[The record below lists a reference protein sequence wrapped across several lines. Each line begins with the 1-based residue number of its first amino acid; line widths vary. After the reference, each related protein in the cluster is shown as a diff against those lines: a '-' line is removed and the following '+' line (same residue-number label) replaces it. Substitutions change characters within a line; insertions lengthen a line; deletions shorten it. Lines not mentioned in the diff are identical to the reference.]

1 MDAIDIVAILQLGF
15 LGSLGHC
22 IGMCGGFIVTYTSSK
37 IDPQQPKILQSLY
50 HLLYNSGRISSYVL
64 LGTLF
69 GAFGALWEAT
79 PLMRG
84 ILFGF
89 AGLLMIIMGLS
100 LAGKLKFLQNIE
112 YGLTE
117 KVWYK
122 RLFTKLITNQNKRSF
137 YFLGML
143 NGFFPCGLV
152 YVALVFAMN
161 TGSAFSGAFVMLLF
175 GLSTIPALFG
185 FGFFVGMLKQLSFRN
200 IMIQLAAITVIFYGG
215 WTLLKSYNNFDKHFN
230 SPLESH
236 EGNINKTNNTHHCH

>member
-1 MDAIDIVAILQLGF
+1 MDTIDIVAILQLGF

-37 IDPQQPKILQSLY
+37 IDPQQAKLTQSLY

-84 ILFGF
+84 SLFGF
-89 AGLLMIIMGLS
+89 AGVLMIIMGLS
-100 LAGKLKFLQNIE
+100 LAGKLKFLNNIE

-117 KVWYK
+117 KAWYK
-122 RLFTKLITNQNKRSF
+122 RLFVKLITAQNKRSF

-161 TGSAFSGAFVMLLF
+161 AGSALGGALVMLLF
-175 GLSTIPALFG
+175 GLSTVPALFG
-185 FGFFVGMLKQLSFRN
+185 FGFFVGMLKQLNFRN
-200 IMIQLAAITVIFYGG
+200 VMIQLAAITVIFYGG
-215 WTLLKSYNNFDKHFN
+215 WTLYKSYTNFDRHFN
-230 SPLESH
+230 QPAIEDQSDM
-236 EGNINKTNNTHHCH
+236 NKTNMMHSCH

>member
-37 IDPQQPKILQSLY
+37 IDPHQSKAAQSLY
-50 HLLYNSGRISSYVL
+50 HFLYNSGRISSYTL
-64 LGTLF
+64 MGALF

-79 PLMRG
+79 PMMRG

-89 AGLLMIIMGLS
+89 AGIVMIIMGLS
-100 LAGKLKFLQNIE
+100 LAGKLRFLTKIE

-117 KVWYK
+117 KAWYK
-122 RLFTKLITNQNKRSF
+122 RLFIKLITSTNKRSF

-161 TGSAFSGAFVMLLF
+161 AGSTLGGAFVMLLF
-175 GLSTIPALFG
+175 GLATIPALFT
-185 FGFFVGMLKQLSFRN
+185 FGFFVGMLKQFNFRAL
-200 IMIQLAAITVIFYGG
+200 MIQLAALTVLFYGA
-215 WTLLKSYNNFDKHFN
+215 WTLYKSYKNFDMHFN
-230 SPLESH
+230 PLNTASEI
-236 EGNINKTNNTHHCH
+236 INGHSCH